1 MARKLKKKLPKA
13 QFGLIDDVTKLGR
26 KYLPKIFPKP
36 IPPSVL
42 SPMKT
47 FKVGKNPALT
57 FDDWRSY
64 IETGNVQPAFEP
76 FFSQKAGQHILPTFA
91 PVDEFGTV
99 GLTGDLVRKE
109 SNRFNNLVFDRGLMI
124 APAQGTGRKSV
135 HFTGT
140 GKPVPSHLMGNWD
153 HVTTTFTLP
162 MADAIRYNAMPR
174 STAPNDVYFYSPR
187 QFVYPPSTKILTG
200 DMELASNARGI
211 GLDVNFNKELFK
223 LNKQLNKIE
232 ELKNTPG
239 TKYSYNEST
248 SSGNFDSDKY
258 NLYKKDREPLVRQVK
273 ALTDDWLTGL
283 NLQGIDHLNPAYKL
297 GFRDFDPNLRNDL
310 LRNIRSS
317 SESPYVHSESPEFKY
332 YMEGL
337 KDSSGLPL
345 VKSRS
350 QRIDENPSFIF
361 DDVTMEQAKDPKYS
375 LFDNARIYKG
385 GYEKAGMVEPSQADL
400 ILYQKQ
406 IFSYPKEYV
415 EKILANYDA
424 KNFPK
429 DGPYRKILEN
439 YIKDGSA
446 GVKYNEGGSLA
457 KAQDG
462 TGSVAYSLTVPEVEV
477 TESKKSLLDRIKG
490 NPYLNFAWN
499 TVNPFLLADNTLQA
513 LSIPSNLVRESI
525 EGIGGKGDGKFNFG
539 DIVPDIYNTTI
550 LDDDKKQQPVS
561 DVLGVEG
568 FFPSL
573 VVDIATDPA
582 SYVGAGVVKNLIQKG
597 GRKTVPNIIKALDK
611 TTPGGGDMFQQI
623 KLIADANPSA
633 AKKLKLTSNKKIEK
647 LIKNDPD
654 RAQRIIDEA
663 LLDDNVKFSKANFLD
678 NVKVVS
684 KDRAAD
690 RFNYETAFG
699 PGLPGVQFKN
709 VESFINKLGDDG
721 TTTLFRY
728 GEGPLNTIQR
738 GRGPKFGYYSADPF
752 DVFRY
757 DEMRRGLGPTNVY
770 KIDLDN
776 SLLTKYYKS
785 KDFGKANVFDA
796 NTRFTEFEVPEF
808 RINQSNLQNLGTI
821 DDYRKYLRTLKQSG
835 GELPKA
841 QDGTGSLNPQYQAI
855 IYYNPDDPNDYF
867 TADLERM
874 TPELNQ
880 RYGEGNWIARPIPN
894 FAFTDE
900 YSSLLKEQKENP
912 FIIKHKKEMSA
923 LREKEDQIRY
933 DIDKER
939 KANNF
944 DDYKTEKQME
954 LEKQLQTLNEE
965 IETLA
970 AKRQPITYSDKD
982 YYYNQT
988 KGEYKLLD
996 DAEFESEDHKN
1007 YIINSIE
1014 RQNLERD
1021 KKDLL
1026 SSVDST
1032 NKYFQDIKNLSPTG
1046 DIIIMQHGT
1055 AKVGPIMMSEAER
1068 DSFQYDQTP
1077 GITDT
1082 FAEVI
1087 NENFDDPSGI
1097 TCYMGMCKQSDSGQR
1112 LANATGMKVNVAS
1125 GDQWSG
1131 YQTGFGD
1138 TFIDRFFGTGNT
1150 LIDPVTSQPYNYGYD
1165 TYGPFI
1171 NEEGPDAVDEA
1182 FYENYLNN
1190 LNIFNENIIPE
1201 NRQQGYF
1208 DYYNGGALP
1217 KAQVGRFLPSLK
1229 SITNPFGRFNFK
1241 INPYPVIPK
1250 SQLLIPG
1257 RTYGDVQ
1264 HKIPSLISENQ
1275 RTDTPGISS
1284 FIMPR
1289 GNLNYGKVFS
1299 DDMASRITTFMG
1311 EGQMLN
1317 EPFKLM
1323 DGNTRFWLGEQM
1335 GQNWDNFYRGLQ
1347 FENKNLF
1354 PEISKF
1360 DLKLDYKPDGQLA
1373 WFKPDGT
1380 EYTDLIDLK
1389 QPFPSFIAKDK
1400 TSPETLFR
1408 GPRKIKDRADLENQ
1422 FNIRNTAYHTVNITD
1437 GLRNNELIR
1446 SQAKKYGF
1454 NPDDDRELAM
1464 FLGTSPGGS
1473 GRRGGYL
1480 SPEGYDILFSG
1491 NDPKVTL
1498 QRYGNMRANPF
1509 TVKFNL
1515 LDANVTEPGG
1525 GVSLNADGANKMPVG
1540 SHGFNETDLGL
1551 YDRISAFDTK
1561 NTDFLKFG
1569 IANPFEFDPNLHKL
1583 SKGEPSMF
1591 KFKQGLNPDDYQ
1603 GLIINPN
1610 TLHVPGLTQTNL
1622 IFGKENIPVRAPRDI
1637 FTPDEIFKGKKEY
1650 GGQTPWLALDDT
1662 PDRTYEDGGAVRT
1675 SLSEYQNGGGPN
1687 YNKMLIQFIKDQEA
1701 GMEYM
1706 KAKNSAV
1713 MKPDGSGYY
1722 KRYEDGKF
1730 YPYYHQNSD
1739 GTFEKEATIAYGTKG
1754 ADIFDLYKEGI
1765 SVPEAEE
1772 QLNKSLNNAY
1782 RKTKIYVDAN
1792 YGEGFY
1798 DNLTDQKKAMLADF
1812 TYNLGRLSKY
1822 PNFAEGILTDN
1833 TDLALAE
1840 YIRGEQEGGAKL
1852 ARNEAYLETFLQPW
1866 VDQTLERKKKE
1877 EEEEKLRLLN
1887 QKRDNIM
1894 EEKYSSWYSPFV
1906 PNSIENLFK
1915 QNYDWEDQ
1923 YWKDKGITTYQD
1935 GGEDGKK
1942 YVSPYEKYGGIDE
1955 YSKMLN
1961 FLSYQ
1966 QALKSGNKTMSDFY
1980 SDQYGFGDMSFDD
1993 MYAQARKIYEIGLN
2007 NPDDNISQRLIGRMV
2022 DSEGRPEFQYK
2033 GQPYNPYSYTELATD
2048 KYRQI
2053 QDEIANR
2060 IEGILGN
2067 PDKQN
2072 TQYTRTINP
2081 TSGKYEY
2088 EPVTV
2093 PTGASGRFPVGALPP
2108 MALSEDVFRNEGDL
2122 QKYIDEQFPE
2132 GSKERAFI
2140 DANPEVKKN
2149 WESLVAAYEQQ
2160 RPHIVYGN
2168 ELQLFQHIFDPESNK
2183 YIHNFTGDN
2192 KRYIELQQKRC
2203 AEIKQKFPTYNCD
2216 TGEIEGSDPYGAVIK
2231 ADTRSDWQR
2240 DRDRKHQEMIEYNMQ
2255 NKIPPNMM
2263 FMVQS
2268 SPGLSSMY
2276 NQAQRTGDYSAINQQ
2291 VINFSPSNPENL
2303 ALGATTIAGG
2313 PILRGIGNLLKT
2325 PAGRFVPKLFN
2336 PNVARPVTVGD
2347 AINVGFG
2354 AYGTAKHGPSM
2365 ISNLMEGE
2373 YGDAAMDLGN
2383 LALYNIGV
2391 PSSLSAFNRG
2401 MNFGKVF
2408 PGQFTKSV
2416 VPQRNITPS
2425 TLDAFKT
2432 KYPNLNPS
2440 LSPQQYEGFAA
2451 FSQQLPNYSL
2461 INPIRTTFPGT
2472 QRFIGQPKLT
2482 QSGFDNVFKNLNQG
2496 ATIVK

>member
-64 IETGNVQPAFEP
+64 VETGNVQPAFQP

-153 HVTTTFTLP
+153 HVTNTFTLP

-248 SSGNFDSDKY
+248 SSGNFNSDKY

-273 ALTDDWLTGL
+273 SLTDDWLTGL

-350 QRIDENPSFIF
+350 QRIDENPSLIF

-375 LFDNARIYKG
+375 LFDNAKIYKG

-446 GVKYNEGGSLA
+446 GVKYDEGGETDENTL
-457 KAQDG
+457 
-462 TGSVAYSLTVPEVEV
+462 AYSRLLKRFIPSAAVLGKNPLLTFAGAMLYPNTLGEGSTLE
-477 TESKKSLLDRIKG
+477 TPSLEQQYQ
-490 NPYLNFAWN
+490 NYLNF
-499 TVNPFLLADNTLQA
+499 
-513 LSIPSNLVRESI
+513 
-525 EGIGGKGDGKFNFG
+525 
-539 DIVPDIYNTTI
+539 
-550 LDDDKKQQPVS
+550 
-561 DVLGVEG
+561 
-568 FFPSL
+568 
-573 VVDIATDPA
+573 
-582 SYVGAGVVKNLIQKG
+582 
-597 GRKTVPNIIKALDK
+597 
-611 TTPGGGDMFQQI
+611 TTP
-623 KLIADANPSA
+623 
-633 AKKLKLTSNKKIEK
+633 EER
-647 LIKNDPD
+647 IKNELEYEVMTGKPFTFDP
-654 RAQRIIDEA
+654 Q
-663 LLDDNVKFSKANFLD
+663 
-678 NVKVVS
+678 
-684 KDRAAD
+684 
-690 RFNYETAFG
+690 
-699 PGLPGVQFKN
+699 PLP
-709 VESFINKLGDDG
+709 
-721 TTTLFRY
+721 
-728 GEGPLNTIQR
+728 
-738 GRGPKFGYYSADPF
+738 
-752 DVFRY
+752 
-757 DEMRRGLGPTNVY
+757 
-770 KIDLDN
+770 
-776 SLLTKYYKS
+776 
-785 KDFGKANVFDA
+785 
-796 NTRFTEFEVPEF
+796 
-808 RINQSNLQNLGTI
+808 NQ
-821 DDYRKYLRTLKQSG
+821 QSG
-835 GELPKA
+835 GELLKA
-841 QDGTGSLNPQYQAI
+841 QSGLN
-855 IYYNPDDPNDYF
+855 
-867 TADLERM
+867 LV
-874 TPELNQ
+874 
-880 RYGEGNWIARPIPN
+880 
-894 FAFTDE
+894 
-900 YSSLLKEQKENP
+900 KE
-912 FIIKHKKEMSA
+912 A
-923 LREKEDQIRY
+923 
-933 DIDKER
+933 
-939 KANNF
+939 
-944 DDYKTEKQME
+944 
-954 LEKQLQTLNEE
+954 
-965 IETLA
+965 
-970 AKRQPITYSDKD
+970 
-982 YYYNQT
+982 
-988 KGEYKLLD
+988 G
-996 DAEFESEDHKN
+996 
-1007 YIINSIE
+1007 
-1014 RQNLERD
+1014 
-1021 KKDLL
+1021 
-1026 SSVDST
+1026 
-1032 NKYFQDIKNLSPTG
+1032 KYF
-1046 DIIIMQHGT
+1046 
-1055 AKVGPIMMSEAER
+1055 
-1068 DSFQYDQTP
+1068 
-1077 GITDT
+1077 
-1082 FAEVI
+1082 
-1087 NENFDDPSGI
+1087 
-1097 TCYMGMCKQSDSGQR
+1097 
-1112 LANATGMKVNVAS
+1112 
-1125 GDQWSG
+1125 
-1131 YQTGFGD
+1131 
-1138 TFIDRFFGTGNT
+1138 
-1150 LIDPVTSQPYNYGYD
+1150 
-1165 TYGPFI
+1165 
-1171 NEEGPDAVDEA
+1171 
-1182 FYENYLNN
+1182 
-1190 LNIFNENIIPE
+1190 
-1201 NRQQGYF
+1201 
-1208 DYYNGGALP
+1208 
-1217 KAQVGRFLPSLK
+1217 PSLK
-1229 SITNPFGRFNFK
+1229 SIKNPFGRLNFK
-1241 INPYPVIPK
+1241 FNPYPVIPR

-1257 RTYGDVQ
+1257 RTYSDVQ
-1264 HKIPSLISENQ
+1264 HKIPSLIRENQ
-1275 RTDTPGISS
+1275 RTDTPGIAS

-1289 GNLNYGKVFS
+1289 GNLDRGKVFATEMT
-1299 DDMASRITTFMG
+1299 DRIQTFLP

-1317 EPFKLM
+1317 KPFKLM

-1335 GQNWDNFYRGLQ
+1335 GKNWDDEYRIIQ
-1347 FENKNLF
+1347 SSNKSLF
-1354 PEISKF
+1354 PEIGKF
-1360 DLKLDYKPDGQLA
+1360 DLKLSKRPDGSLA

-1380 EYTDLIDLK
+1380 EYTDLVDTTK
-1389 QPFPSFIAKDK
+1389 PFPSLIGTDK
-1400 TSPETLFR
+1400 TSPATLLQ
-1408 GPRKIKDRADLENQ
+1408 GPRLIKNRPDLENQ

-1437 GLRNNELIR
+1437 GLRNNEIIR
-1446 SQAKKYGF
+1446 SQAKKYGY

-1473 GRRGGYL
+1473 GRRGGY
-1480 SPEGYDILFSG
+1480 SIPKGYDILFSG
-1491 NDPKVTL
+1491 NNPVTTL
-1498 QRYGNMRANPF
+1498 ERYGNLRTTPF
-1509 TVKFNL
+1509 TVQFDLMDPMAPRL
-1515 LDANVTEPGG
+1515 LNQKGKTFGAYPQ
-1525 GVSLNADGANKMPVG
+1525 LNAPGNKMPIVAP
-1540 SHGFNETDLGL
+1540 GFNETDLGL

-1561 NTDFLKFG
+1561 NSNFPQFG
-1569 IANPFEFDPNLHKL
+1569 IASPFSYNTQLGM
-1583 SKGEPSMF
+1583 STF
-1591 KFKQGLNPDDYQ
+1591 KKGLNPDDYQ

-1610 TLHVPGLTQTNL
+1610 SLQVPGLTQTNL
-1622 IFGKENIPVRAPRDI
+1622 IFGKENVPVRMPTNI
-1637 FTPDEIFKGKKEY
+1637 YTPDEVFKMRKEY
-1650 GGQTPWLALDDT
+1650 GGQTPGLALDDT
-1662 PDRTYEDGGAVRT
+1662 PDRTYKDGGAVRT
-1675 SLSEYQNGGGPN
+1675 SLSEYEDGGEPN
-1687 YNKMLIQFIKDQEA
+1687 YNQMLIKFIKDQEA

-1772 QLNKSLNNAY
+1772 QLNKSLNNAH

-1798 DNLTDQKKAMLADF
+1798 DNLTDQKKTMLADF

-1822 PNFAEGILTDN
+1822 PKFAEGILTDN

-1955 YSKMLN
+1955 YSKMLK

-1980 SDQYGFGDMSFDD
+1980 DEMYGFGDMSFDD
-1993 MYAQARKIYEIGLN
+1993 MYGQARKIYEIGLN
-2007 NPDDNISQRLIGRMV
+2007 NPDDYISQRLIGRMV
-2022 DSEGRPEFQYK
+2022 DSEGRPQFQYK
-2033 GQPYNPYSYTELATD
+2033 GQPYNPYSYTEVASD
-2048 KYRQI
+2048 KYRQL
-2053 QDEIANR
+2053 QNEIASR
-2060 IEGILGN
+2060 VEGILSY
-2067 PDKQN
+2067 PYMQN
-2072 TQYTRTINP
+2072 SSYTRTINP
-2081 TSGKYEY
+2081 TTGKYEY

-2093 PTGASGRFPVGALPP
+2093 PTGPDGRFPVGEQKPIT
-2108 MALSEDVFRNEGDL
+2108 LSEDVFRNEGDL

-2140 DANPEVKKN
+2140 DANPDVKKN
-2149 WESLVAAYEQQ
+2149 WENLVAAYEHQ
-2160 RPHIVYGN
+2160 RPHIVHAN
-2168 ELQLFQHIFDPESNK
+2168 QPQLFEHIFDPESNE
-2183 YIHNFTGDN
+2183 YINNFAGDN

-2216 TGEIEGSDPYGAVIK
+2216 TGEIEGTDRNKSVIK
-2231 ADTRSDWQR
+2231 ADNRSDYQR
-2240 DRDRKHQEMIEYNMQ
+2240 ERDRKYWDAVEYNKK

-2263 FMVQS
+2263 FMVHS

-2291 VINFSPSNPENL
+2291 VMNFSPSNPENL

-2313 PILRGIGNLLKT
+2313 PILRGIGNIFKT
-2325 PAGRFVPKLFN
+2325 PLGKFVPKVFN

-2365 ISNLMEGE
+2365 VSNLMEGE
-2373 YGDAAMDLGN
+2373 YGDAAKDLGN

-2391 PSSLSAFNRG
+2391 PSSLGAFNRG

-2461 INPIRTTFPGT
+2461 INPIRTRFPGT

-2482 QSGFDNVFKNLNQG
+2482 QSLFDNVFKNMNQG